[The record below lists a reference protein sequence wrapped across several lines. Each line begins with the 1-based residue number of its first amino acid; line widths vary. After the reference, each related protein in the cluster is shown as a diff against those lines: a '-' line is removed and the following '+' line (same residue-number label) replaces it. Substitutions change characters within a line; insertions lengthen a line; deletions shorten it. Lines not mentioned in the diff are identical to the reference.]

1 MYIHI
6 QSLCFLENFT
16 AIFLEVFWN
25 PEMTDRSAEILV
37 VLSIKT
43 IFLSSWVVWA
53 IIKWAFQ

>member
-16 AIFLEVFWN
+16 VIFSEVFWN
-25 PEMTDRSAEILV
+25 SEMTDHSAEILV

-53 IIKWAFQ
+53 FIKWAFK